1 MDDINHKILSLGW
14 SFEPHLKGTI
24 IGQTAFNIYR
34 NICNGQDQPLN
45 MDEIHMKLLTIEDYN
60 DIRNGCLNH
69 SSHVSLKKISNCK
82 LELRWSISTKEM
94 KYFLY
99 EPSYGQIDHYTSL
112 PSLRSRLSFSQS
124 LYVENIL
131 DVEINVLL
139 EPLLSL
145 RDCKSINE
153 ALMNWS
159 LNKIFF
165 YEEGYID
172 HESLNKLNMVEF
184 DLENLKEKIGWFLT
198 NKNIQDFVPKKF
210 INKVKKILKAKGS
223 KLFKFAEFLEV
234 ITTINKYFVIKVKKC
249 HKSYHQSLD
258 DQICTFFDSRPF
270 ELYGV
275 KEEFLLN
282 HKRKSLFLV
291 RKNMDDLH
299 LKSFAILF
307 NLRWFFNTRYNSKKA
322 LGFDGEYGRAALGY
336 GQTFHKYDDVIL
348 WLTTHPNTT
357 EEVEFVVLD
366 PIPPNY
372 IF

>member
-69 SSHVSLKKISNCK
+69 SSSLKKISNCK

-210 INKVKKILKAKGS
+210 INRVKKILKAKGS
-223 KLFKFAEFLEV
+223 KLFKFAEFLE
-234 ITTINKYFVIKVKKC
+234 KYWIESEVFDEFGSTSRGETKYNAVFNNEKWPRGHFFVSVE
-249 HKSYHQSLD
+249 HNGYSEYSGQ
-258 DQICTFFDSRPF
+258 
-270 ELYGV
+270 
-275 KEEFLLN
+275 
-282 HKRKSLFLV
+282 
-291 RKNMDDLH
+291 
-299 LKSFAILF
+299 
-307 NLRWFFNTRYNSKKA
+307 NLARLR
-322 LGFDGEYGRAALGY
+322 L
-336 GQTFHKYDDVIL
+336 
-348 WLTTHPNTT
+348 
-357 EEVEFVVLD
+357 
-366 PIPPNY
+366 
-372 IF
+372 